1 MSCSVLVTVVQ
12 VPDNLSCSISLLL
25 YCTDFV
31 SILFLTFS
39 KFEISFDFFAMCSI
53 FNIEYFMNYICY
65 DMFEVAE
72 DLIKALEIAENDGHN
87 VHAHADVG
95 IVIGTRSEDDDDKHD
110 DDKHDDDKH
119 DADTSIE
126 ILDEIVSLILH
137 HTDDNSFNSKH
148 DSSNCLLE
156 GHNNSVGNA
165 EDDDEDESESSIV
178 ITRMDPLLL
187 KPIKDSEGS
196 DSNFL
201 DGNDVLMM
209 AARNR
214 IRRDKERANSIRN
227 GREILPPVYAL
238 SQAQIQMEAAATN
251 NCTRRT
257 CSRKSGVHRAEEVDS
272 APNENDVEE
281 AEEKEK
287 ETREQVVYA
296 RFEAFRKDVQVFNI
310 LYKRKPTKTET
321 DTETDTDTEASEFQ
335 NEFSQFIDRI
345 EATYLQVNPHE
356 DSSSLSVT
364 VFEHEQNNRKVTK
377 LIQGFVT
384 RCRNGKDKEQ
394 KLDLNRFCKALFK
407 KTKSNVEAETEA
419 DKKKPKILCKFK
431 YWTCKTCGKYDLLF
445 EELKCSVCGRPKR
458 RVLPSPSASILSR
471 SRRKYMSEEEEFLA
485 GAALPSDHNTCTPV
499 LNTNANTGTAGTC
512 TDERLRRQYLY
523 RKTDYD
529 LDVRSSL
536 REEVKQVLNSV
547 RGSIQIDD

>member
-1 MSCSVLVTVVQ
+1 MQ
-12 VPDNLSCSISLLL
+12 
-25 YCTDFV
+25 F
-31 SILFLTFS
+31 
-39 KFEISFDFFAMCSI
+39 
-53 FNIEYFMNYICY
+53 FNIEYFMNFICCY

-87 VHAHADVG
+87 VHVHADVG
-95 IVIGTRSEDDDDKHD
+95 IGIGTRSEDD

-126 ILDEIVSLILH
+126 ILDDIVSLILH
-137 HTDDNSFNSKH
+137 HTDDNGFNSKH
-148 DSSNCLLE
+148 DSSNCLLQ

-165 EDDDEDESESSIV
+165 EDHCHDDEDESESSIV

-187 KPIKDSEGS
+187 KPIKESEGS
-196 DSNFL
+196 DFNFL

-214 IRRDKERANSIRN
+214 IRRDKERSNSIRN
-227 GREILPPVYAL
+227 GREILPPVSAL

-272 APNENDVEE
+272 APNEIDVEE
-281 AEEKEK
+281 KEKEK

-296 RFEAFRKDVQVFNI
+296 RFEAFRKDVQDFNI
-310 LYKRKPTKTET
+310 LYKRKPTKT
-321 DTETDTDTEASEFQ
+321 DTDTDTEASEFQ
-335 NEFSQFIDRI
+335 NKFSQFIDRI

-356 DSSSLSVT
+356 DSSSLCVT
-364 VFEHEQNNRKVTK
+364 VFENEQNNRKVTK

-384 RCRNGKDKEQ
+384 RCRNGKDKEK

-407 KTKSNVEAETEA
+407 KTKSNVEAE
-419 DKKKPKILCKFK
+419 KKKPKVLCKFK

-445 EELKCSVCGRPKR
+445 KELKCSVCGRPKR
-458 RVLPSPSASILSR
+458 RILPPPSASILSR

-485 GAALPSDHNTCTPV
+485 GAALPSDHNACTPV
-499 LNTNANTGTAGTC
+499 LNKNANTGTAGTC

-536 REEVKQVLNSV
+536 REDVKQVLNSV